1 MVYLDTFYGCVKKL
15 PNGNGEITVAQRT
28 GDTLN
33 RIVDD
38 WLDAGTRSA
47 IEATYGPM
55 GQWDVSEVTNF
66 RYLFYGSGT
75 GNEKKKTFNIDISNW
90 NVAAAVDMLGS
101 KF

>member
-1 MVYLDTFYGCVKKL
+1 MESFLKL
-15 PNGNGEITVAQRT
+15 PNGNGEWHTSNRIEN
-28 GDTLN
+28 TLN

-55 GQWDVSEVTNF
+55 GEWDVSEVTNF
-66 RYLFYGSGT
+66 RYLFYNKVTYWDAGYL
-75 GNEKKKTFNIDISNW
+75 FNIDISNW
-90 NVAAAVDMLGS
+90 NVAAAVNMQGS

>member
-1 MVYLDTFYGCVKKL
+1 MESFLKL
-15 PNGNGEITVAQRT
+15 PNGNGEISVTQRT

-55 GQWDVSEVTNF
+55 GEWDVSEVTNF
-66 RYLFYGSGT
+66 RYLFYNKVTYWDAGYL
-75 GNEKKKTFNIDISNW
+75 FNIDISNW
-90 NVAAAVDMLGS
+90 NVAAAVDMQGS

>member
-1 MVYLDTFYGCVKKL
+1 MVVVVESFLKL
-15 PNGNGEITVAQRT
+15 PDGNGKPADRT
-28 GDTLN
+28 GNTLN

-55 GQWDVSEVTNF
+55 GEWDVSEVTNF
-66 RYLFYGSGT
+66 KYLFYGERG
-75 GNEKKKTFNIDISNW
+75 GNEKKATFNIDISNW
-90 NVAAAVDMLGS
+90 NVAAAVDMYGS

>member
-1 MVYLDTFYGCVKKL
+1 MVVVESFLKL
-15 PNGNGEITVAQRT
+15 PNGNGETTVAQRT

-38 WLDAGTRSA
+38 WLAAGAKRSDV
-47 IEATYGPM
+47 EEKYGPI

-66 RYLFYGSGT
+66 RYLFSGSGT

-90 NVAAAVDMLGS
+90 NVAAAVDMQGS

>member
-1 MVYLDTFYGCVKKL
+1 MYLDTFYGCVKKL
-15 PNGNGEITVAQRT
+15 PNGNGLPEVWRRT

-38 WLDAGTRSA
+38 WLDATKSTG
-47 IEATYGPM
+47 IEAIYGPI

-66 RYLFYGSGT
+66 RYLFSGI
-75 GNEKKKTFNIDISNW
+75 GAENEKKASFNIDISNW
-90 NVAAAVDMLGS
+90 NVAAAVDMNGS

>member
-1 MVYLDTFYGCVKKL
+1 MESFLKL
-15 PNGNGEITVAQRT
+15 PNGNGEWHTSNRIEN
-28 GDTLN
+28 TLN

-55 GQWDVSEVTNF
+55 GEWDVSEVTNF
-66 RYLFYGSGT
+66 RYLFY
-75 GNEKKKTFNIDISNW
+75 NKVTFNIDISNW